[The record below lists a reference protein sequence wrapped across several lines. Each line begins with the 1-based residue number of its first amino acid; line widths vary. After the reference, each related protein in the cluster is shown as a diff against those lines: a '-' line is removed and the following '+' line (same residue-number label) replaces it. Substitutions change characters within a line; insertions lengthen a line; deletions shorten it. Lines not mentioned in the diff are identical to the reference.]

1 MKKSRVVR
9 QTLNL
14 KGQST
19 IEFALTMI
27 LLMAFT
33 LFYVQI
39 SLAFSF
45 GSFVHYATF
54 MSARAL
60 LASGPNQSD
69 QYARAKQVI
78 IYTLKKS
85 EGEPGLDKFPSI
97 AKAFGQGDL
106 PGYIAGP
113 GKQFQST
120 DISYSWMLG
129 VQYKFRSKVFLLPL
143 GKSKTTASNPTS
155 RVPANTLELTAE
167 SWLGM
172 EASDSDCR
180 EQMSK
185 GSSQSGGGGW
195 RTDNGC

>member
-1 MKKSRVVR
+1 MKKNRGLRCIRNSV
-9 QTLNL
+9 
-14 KGQST
+14 GQST

-60 LASGPNQSD
+60 LSSGPNQSD
-69 QYARAKQVI
+69 QYERAKNVI
-78 IYTLKKS
+78 IHTLKKS
-85 EGEPGLDKFPSI
+85 EGEPGLDKFPTI
-97 AKAFGQGDL
+97 AKAFGQGTL

-113 GKQFQST
+113 GQQFQPT

-129 VQYKFRSKVFLLPL
+129 VQYKFRSKIFLLPL
-143 GKSKTTASNPTS
+143 GKSTGASPSPMS
-155 RVPANTLELTAE
+155 RVPPNTMELTAE

-172 EASDSDCR
+172 ESSESDCR
-180 EQMSK
+180 QQMSK
-185 GSSQSGGGGW
+185 GSGQSGGAGW